1 MKKWSVVLITILLTF
16 IIQPVIAGTGKDKPA
31 VATATIRIKVLSEK
45 GEEIPGAKFVSSDIA
60 QAVFS
65 DAEGFVQLTKSG
77 SFQINAI
84 GFAPKT
90 IHSKDLF
97 NFSEVQLTPIN

>member
-1 MKKWSVVLITILLTF
+1 MKKWFAVLITILLTS
-16 IIQPVIAGTGKDKPA
+16 IIQPIAAGTGKDKPV
-31 VATATIRIKVLSEK
+31 VATTIRIKVLSEK
-45 GEEIPGAKFVSSDIA
+45 GEEIPGAKFVSSDMPQTA
-60 QAVFS
+60 FS
-65 DAEGFVQLTKSG
+65 DADGFVQLTKSG